1 MKIYIGAD
9 HAGFELKEK
18 LKEHLISKDFDVED
32 MGAEEYDKGDDY
44 PTILTPLAY
53 KIAEDPENSLG
64 IVIGKS
70 GQGEAMICNRFPG
83 VRAIVYNSNN
93 LEIVR
98 LGREHNDSNVL
109 SLGAGFITEEEAVE
123 AVDLWL
129 DTEFSEE
136 ERHRRRN
143 KMLDEVE

>member
-1 MKIYIGAD
+1 
-9 HAGFELKEK
+9 
-18 LKEHLISKDFDVED
+18 
-32 MGAEEYDKGDDY
+32 
-44 PTILTPLAY
+44 
-53 KIAEDPENSLG
+53 
-64 IVIGKS
+64 
-70 GQGEAMICNRFPG
+70 MICNRFPG